1 MAEEELTGL
10 KLKSVGMD
18 KNNKRSYKFKSAG
31 IINQVNENENVFYSE
46 STLFPIGTKVRIQS
60 GKFPLTDGTD
70 VGKRYTIGNK
80 EVILAGFTRECTGSP
95 VIDEC
100 EILVEPAPGPIAGGK
115 RRRKT
120 KKAHHRR
127 RSSRKRTT
135 R

>member
-31 IINQVNENENVFYSE
+31 TINPDTEIYSE

-60 GKFPLTDGTD
+60 GKFPLTDGMD

-80 EVILAGFTRECTGSP
+80 EVILAGFTPECTGSP
-95 VIDEC
+95 VVGEC
-100 EILVEPAPGPIAGGK
+100 EIVVKPAPGPIAGGK
-115 RRRKT
+115 RKRKT
-120 KKAHHRR
+120 KKAHRRR
-127 RSSRKRTT
+127 RSSRKRTSK
-135 R
+135 

>member
-10 KLKSVGMD
+10 KLKSIDMD
-18 KNNKRSYKFKSAG
+18 KNNKRSYKFKSRG
-31 IINQVNENENVFYSE
+31 RINQVNENENVFYSQ

-60 GKFPLTDGTD
+60 GKFPLTDSTD
-70 VGKRYTIGNK
+70 VGETYIIGNK
-80 EVILAGFTRECTGSP
+80 RVILAGFTRECTDNPP
-95 VIDEC
+95 VIGEC
-100 EILVEPAPGPIAGGK
+100 EIVVEPPPIAGGK